1 MNTPTTKYI
10 IKIDDDNK
18 FVQFNGTTVELKNI
32 ITRYYKSNE
41 VKFVS
46 LPNKTDLTFLKSLTQ
61 PNSFFSNNDFE
72 LEEFIEKINLYN
84 MSVEYFNNKFNLKN
98 NVEVK
103 KPEPILLIN
112 FHSRSE
118 ENTSELIKKH
128 NEPEQRSGLF
138 GYNEIERCS
147 ELIKKHHKPE
157 QSSILFGYDEI
168 PGYSEDK
175 VNEPMNIND
184 FDESVLSYKK
194 SYNIYYNNQ
203 FNNICVIEPSEDLLF
218 NYMNQLLPELILL
231 FSNCK
236 INMNQFEQFT
246 KVSKEI
252 FVNAEDAKM
261 KINKMIND
269 KVIDS
274 KLSIEEMKDLIS
286 KYFTINTNP
295 ENRVKF
301 TNIWEIISSEI
312 KVSEPYVSYL
322 KRQLPMILEDLN
334 LMKKRYSDGI
344 YWYGLVK
351 KNELKYT
358 ISDNKEIKESGPI
371 DENTFTTYLKE
382 REVEITPN
390 NLPPDEYL
398 LKLIKSA

>member
-10 IKIDDDNK
+10 VKIDDDNK

-72 LEEFIEKINLYN
+72 LEEFVEKIVLYN
-84 MSVEYFNNKFNLKN
+84 DSVQYFNKFTLKN
-98 NVEVK
+98 NVEVNK
-103 KPEPILLIN
+103 QTEPIQLMN
-112 FHSRSE
+112 FYSRF
-118 ENTSELIKKH
+118 ENNKLD
-128 NEPEQRSGLF
+128 
-138 GYNEIERCS
+138 
-147 ELIKKHHKPE
+147 
-157 QSSILFGYDEI
+157 QSSILFGYKDNKSELI
-168 PGYSEDK
+168 SGYSEDK

-184 FDESVLSYKK
+184 FNESVLSYKK

-218 NYMNQLLPELILL
+218 NYMNELLPELILL

-351 KNELKYT
+351 KNELKYA
-358 ISDNKEIKESGPI
+358 IGCNEEIKETGTV
-371 DENTFTTYLKE
+371 DENTFITYLKE
-382 REVEITPN
+382 REVEIIPISS
-390 NLPPDEYL
+390 PPDEFL
-398 LKLIKSA
+398 SKMIVSA